1 MLEELGKKLET
12 LKQQP
17 KPAVTTAKIHPI
29 ENTTGKNILFS
40 SDNAIMEE
48 SGKGK
53 DKVKIVKGPKPNP

>member
-17 KPAVTTAKIHPI
+17 KPVVTIGKVPPI
-29 ENTTGKNILFS
+29 KNTSTKNIHFS

-48 SGKGK
+48 PGK
-53 DKVKIVKGPKPNP
+53 DKVKVVQGPKPDP

>member
-48 SGKGK
+48 SGKEK